1 MEKYDF
7 PKLAKK
13 LSDVLNKTII
23 EKESLEEEN
32 KSLRED
38 LNIHT
43 ERIKVL
49 ENKILFLEQENKNFK
64 SSLLEYNDS
73 PQTSQFIANNTHP
86 TSSQYNTTVPCTAMT
101 SPNTMTRP
109 NTSQS
114 YELAGPRMDFKS
126 SVSEMYR
133 PKTTLPHTLQ
143 YSERPNP
150 LVQLTTTVPYTA
162 MTSPNTMTRPNTSQS
177 YELAGPRM
185 NFKSSVSEMYEPK
198 TTLPHRLQYSERPNP
213 LVQLTTT
220 YEPTEID
227 KMFQE
232 MTNKLQAI
240 NDKYI

>member
-1 MEKYDF
+1 MQSNKMEKYDF

-86 TSSQYNTTVPCTAMT
+86 TSS
-101 SPNTMTRP
+101 
-109 NTSQS
+109 
-114 YELAGPRMDFKS
+114 
-126 SVSEMYR
+126 
-133 PKTTLPHTLQ
+133 
-143 YSERPNP
+143 
-150 LVQLTTTVPYTA
+150 QLTTTVPYTA